1 MLSASRPSLDSLDVR
16 AVSEAISFLAH
27 RARTDVDTSPTSPAA
42 EVFSHLG
49 RAPDDI
55 VTVTSSLPGWH
66 HVTAVRALDA
76 YVDAHAAPSPW
87 WSVTGDMRAH
97 HDIVTVLTKCHARG
111 HYSPAAVQYRSVDT
125 GPDTSES
132 VPVFGF
138 RTTTSPDGHP
148 VAVVLRGPGESG
160 SDKVSVTVLAADT
173 DCATATSNAITNSLP
188 EHDVLRGKILTLG
201 QKQSRGNELVGFL
214 PRPNV
219 SAEQLVLPA
228 GTAER
233 LQRHIVAVGRHAA
246 ELRAAGQHVKR
257 GVLLYG
263 PPGTGKTHTVR
274 YLLGSLNGTTAVVL
288 SGSSLQY
295 IGSAAALARELQPA
309 VVVVED
315 VDLIAGERSSHSSSP
330 LLFTLL
336 DAMDGIAA
344 DADIT
349 FVLTTNRPE
358 IIERAVRDRPGRID
372 LAVEVPLP
380 DAEGR
385 RRLVELYTADASV
398 AADVQPIVDATEGV
412 TASYVRELVR
422 RAVLAALTS
431 GSEVVRDDHVR
442 AAVDGLAEE
451 RSELTR
457 SLLGG

>member
-1 MLSASRPSLDSLDVR
+1 MLSASRPSLDSLDIR
-16 AVSEAISFLAH
+16 AVFEAISYLAH
-27 RARTDVDTSPTSPAA
+27 HARSEIDASPTSPAA

-49 RAPDDI
+49 CAPDDI
-55 VTVTSSLPGWH
+55 VTVQSSLPGWH
-66 HVTAVRALDA
+66 HVTAVRAIDA
-76 YVDAHAAPSPW
+76 YVETHPSASPW
-87 WSVTGDMRAH
+87 WSVSGDMRAH
-97 HDIVTVLTKCHARG
+97 QDIVTVLTKCHARG
-111 HYSPAAVQYRSVDT
+111 PYSAAAVQYRSVDT
-125 GPDTSES
+125 GPDTTES
-132 VPVFGF
+132 LPVFGL

-148 VAVVLRGPGESG
+148 VAVLLRGPGESG
-160 SDKVSVTVLAADT
+160 SDKVTVTVLAADS
-173 DCATATSNAITNSLP
+173 DCATTTSQAITESLP

-201 QKQSRGNELVGFL
+201 QKQNRGNELVGFL
-214 PRPNV
+214 PKPNV
-219 SAEQLVLPA
+219 DASDLILPD

-233 LQRHIVAVGRHAA
+233 LYRHIVAVGAHAA

-274 YLLGSLNGTTAVVL
+274 YLLGSLTGTTAVVL

-295 IGSAAALARELQPA
+295 IGTAAALARELQPA

-336 DAMDGIAA
+336 DAMDGISA

-358 IIERAVRDRPGRID
+358 VIERAVRDRPGRID

-385 RRLVELYTADASV
+385 RRLVELYTADV
-398 AADVQPIVDATEGV
+398 TVTADIGPIVDATEGA

-422 RAVLAALTS
+422 RAVLASLTS
-431 GSEVVRDDHVR
+431 GAEDVGEEHVR
-442 AAVDGLAEE
+442 AAVDGLSEE
-451 RSELTR
+451 RGELTR
-457 SLLGG
+457 SLLGA